1 MLPFPARPTPPL
13 RPVREAPSSSMPL
26 SSQSIPRVALI
37 GVTGYAR
44 IYLALA
50 QAAHA
55 RREIDLCAAVIINPQ
70 ETADIESALREA
82 GCTIY
87 RDYVEML
94 RAESGRL
101 DLCLIPTGIPWH
113 ARMTLAALRA
123 GAHVLVEKPLAGSS
137 AEVAAIRAEEQSTG
151 RFVAVGFQDMYS
163 PVNRWL
169 KEQLCAGAIGRI
181 HTVRF
186 LGLWPRPAAY
196 FTRNPWA
203 GRLHADGT
211 QVLDS
216 PLNNA
221 FAHFV
226 MLSLYFAGRTRDE
239 AASVSID
246 AGELLRAHAI
256 ESFDTSVVKA
266 RSPEGIRFWFG
277 ATHTCREVCEP
288 EIYLEGDAGRVEWKH
303 ERSCVL
309 RRANAPA
316 EERALPNSAANRQSM
331 FHAVIARL
339 RDPGVFVCTTAL
351 ADRHTAFVEAVHASA
366 GVQAVPPELISWQE
380 PANGSAPVP
389 VVNGLEGALHQALAA
404 QCLLRETGFVLKP
417 VRSA

>member
-1 MLPFPARPTPPL
+1 MTF
-13 RPVREAPSSSMPL
+13 SSSVR
-26 SSQSIPRVALI
+26 PRVALI

-55 RREIDLCAAVIINPQ
+55 RGEINLCAAVVINPQ
-70 ETADIESALREA
+70 EAGAVEAELRTA
-82 GCTIY
+82 GCAIH
-87 RDYVEML
+87 RDYEAML
-94 RAESGRL
+94 RTEAGRL

-123 GAHVLVEKPLAGSS
+123 GAHVLVEKPLAGSL
-137 AEVAAIRAEEQSTG
+137 AEVAAIRAAEKSTG
-151 RFVAVGFQDMYS
+151 RFVAVGFQDIYS

-169 KEQLCAGAIGRI
+169 KEQLCAGVIGPI

-186 LGLWPRPAAY
+186 IGLWPRPAAY

-226 MLSLYFAGRTRDE
+226 MLSLYFAGQSRDE
-239 AASVSID
+239 AAQVRVES
-246 AGELLRAHAI
+246 AELLRAHAI

-266 RSPEGIRFWFG
+266 RSPEGIAFWFG

-288 EIYLEGDAGRVEWKH
+288 EIYLEGRAGRVEWKH
-303 ERSCVL
+303 ERSCIIH
-309 RRANAPA
+309 RADGGH
-316 EERALPNSAANRQSM
+316 EERAMPDSNANRQSM
-331 FHAVIARL
+331 FDALLARL
-339 RDPGVFVCTTAL
+339 RDPATFVCNTAL
-351 ADRHTAFVEAVHASA
+351 AERHTAFVEAVHASTI
-366 GVQAVPPELISWQE
+366 VQPVPPELISWEQ
-380 PANGSAPVP
+380 PASGTAPVP
-389 VVNGLEGALHQALAA
+389 VVNGLEAALARA
-404 QCLLRETGFVLKP
+404 LATQSLLRDAGFVMQP

>member
-1 MLPFPARPTPPL
+1 MTSFS
-13 RPVREAPSSSMPL
+13 PSPR
-26 SSQSIPRVALI
+26 PRVALI
-37 GVTGYAR
+37 GVTGYAQ

-50 QAAHA
+50 TAAHA
-55 RREIDLCAAVIINPQ
+55 RGDINLCAAVIINPQ
-70 ETADIESALREA
+70 EAGSIEADLRA
-82 GCTIY
+82 KGCTIH
-87 RDYVEML
+87 RDYEEML
-94 RAESGRL
+94 RVETGRL

-123 GAHVLVEKPLAGSS
+123 GAHVLVEKPLAGSL
-137 AEVAAIRAEEQSTG
+137 AEVAAIRAAEKATG
-151 RFVAVGFQDMYS
+151 RFVAVGFQDIYS

-169 KEQLCAGAIGRI
+169 KEQLCTGAIGPI

-186 LGLWPRPAAY
+186 IGLWPRPAAY

-226 MLSLYFAGRTRDE
+226 NLSLYFAGPTRDG
-239 AASVSID
+239 AAEVTIEE
-246 AGELLRAHAI
+246 GELLRAHAI

-266 RSPEGIRFWFG
+266 RSPEGIAFWFG

-288 EIYLEGDAGRVEWKH
+288 EIYLEGHAGRVEWKH
-303 ERSCVL
+303 ERSCVIH
-309 RRANAPA
+309 RTGRAS
-316 EERALPNSAANRQSM
+316 EERVLPDTSANRQSM
-331 FHAVIARL
+331 FDAVLARL
-339 RDPGVFVCTTAL
+339 RDPAAFICSTTL
-351 ADRHTAFVEAVHASA
+351 ADRHTAFVEAVHASTI
-366 GVQAVPPELISWQE
+366 VQPVPPELISWQQ
-380 PANGSAPVP
+380 PASGTAPVP
-389 VVNGLEGALHQALAA
+389 VVNGLEAALYRALAA
-404 QCLLRETGFVLKP
+404 QSLLRDTGFVLQP